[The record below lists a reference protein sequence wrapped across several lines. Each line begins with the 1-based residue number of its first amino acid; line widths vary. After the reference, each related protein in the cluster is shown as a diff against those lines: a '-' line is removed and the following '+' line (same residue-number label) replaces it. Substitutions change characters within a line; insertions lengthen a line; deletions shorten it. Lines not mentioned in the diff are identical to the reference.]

1 MQYMPRQKRELVWI
15 ETPGFM
21 GWGCNLC
28 SWKYQLP
35 QAATSKAP
43 SLETRSAFLHHRCA
57 PASKHMDVRW
67 NDEIQEW
74 FCTKCGRTSDH
85 ITKEDAL
92 IELEPYECE
101 LLSTTAAN
109 RRS

>member
-74 FCTKCGRTSDH
+74 FCAKCGRASDH

>member
-1 MQYMPRQKRELVWI
+1 MAKKRQLVWI

-28 SWKYQLP
+28 SWKYQIP

-74 FCTKCGRTSDH
+74 FCAKCGRTSDH
-85 ITKEDAL
+85 ITKDDAL

>member
-1 MQYMPRQKRELVWI
+1 
-15 ETPGFM
+15 
-21 GWGCNLC
+21 
-28 SWKYQLP
+28 
-35 QAATSKAP
+35 
-43 SLETRSAFLHHRCA
+43 
-57 PASKHMDVRW
+57 MDVRW

-74 FCTKCGRTSDH
+74 FCAKCGRTSDH
-85 ITKEDAL
+85 ITKDDAL

>member
-1 MQYMPRQKRELVWI
+1 MAKKRELVWI

-28 SWKYQLP
+28 SWKYQIP

-74 FCTKCGRTSDH
+74 FCAKCGRTSDH